1 MKNPLILCSIFVLFN
16 FIILFFFNYIKNKIN
31 VYDYPDK
38 KKKLH
43 NKPIPLLGGWI
54 FLFNLILFL
63 TLKTEH
69 LLGLEVNVILCSLF
83 FLIIGVLDDK
93 YHLSPYSKFFSL
105 TTALVFLF
113 YFTDN
118 LIINNLR
125 IYNYSIYFNYY
136 LGFFFSIFCVLLFV
150 NAFNLFDGINLQSSL
165 YAIYVLLFLLYK
177 GLHVEVIL
185 IVLVPL
191 VLIVYLNS
199 KNKTFMGDSGTLF
212 LGCIISL
219 IVIANYNKLNFLKAD
234 EIFLLM
240 LVPGIDM
247 FRLFL
252 QRTLSKKN
260 PFFGDREHLHHYL
273 SRFYGY
279 ERAIILILSI
289 SILPSILNFFI
300 DSIFLIIFF
309 INFYLFFFI
318 FLKIKLDKKI
328 I

>member
-1 MKNPLILCSIFVLFN
+1 MKNPVILCSIFVLFN

-43 NKPIPLLGGWI
+43 NKAIPLLGGWI

-63 TLKTEH
+63 TLNTKY
-69 LLGLEVNVILCSLF
+69 LSGLELNVILCALF

-105 TTALVFLF
+105 TIALVFFF

-118 LIINNLR
+118 LIINYLR

-136 LGFFFSIFCVLLFV
+136 LGFFFSVFCVLLFV

-165 YAIYVLLFLLYK
+165 YAIYLLLFLFYK
-177 GLHVEVIL
+177 GLYTEVIL
-185 IVLVPL
+185 IVLIPL
-191 VLIVYLNS
+191 ILIIYLNS

-219 IVIANYNKLNFLKAD
+219 IVIANYNKLNFFKAD

-252 QRTLSKKN
+252 QRILSKKN
-260 PFFGDREHLHHYL
+260 PFFGDREHLHHYFL
-273 SRFYGY
+273 EFYGY
-279 ERAIILILSI
+279 GNAIFLILSI

-300 DSIFLIIFF
+300 DSIYLIFF
-309 INFYLFFFI
+309 FITFYLFFFI
-318 FLKIKLDKKI
+318 FLKIKLRKKI